1 MFNAIV
7 GFFKEIGGAIASAWA
22 DAKTLEKINMVFM
35 AVTTAVGVKGFLQAR
50 QMMSK
55 GQDIMANKTAA
66 GGKIPVIYGTRRVGA
81 QIVYMDTAQ
90 NRSKDLFVVYAISV
104 GECEEILG
112 RTIEIDGNSI
122 LDGNIYKGGGY
133 VGSDAISSG
142 NGSLN
147 TASQVGDNQY
157 SQAGTLGTDPTKR
170 YSFVFNL
177 HHGAS
182 SQTADPMLRAS
193 IPTEWTAN
201 HKLNGICYIAASFD
215 YDKKGMYQGVPQ
227 ITVQV
232 KGKKVF
238 DPRDSSTKWSSNPAL
253 CFLDYIQNDE
263 YGKGLAT
270 SQINMTTISAAAT
283 ACEVEVDQPY
293 YNDTYQDL
301 TWSGTAGNDFIVIND
316 NDDWWQNKVDE
327 VIDIRDSNDASIFSN
342 AVSITGSTRYQYYDS
357 VQENRLY
364 IDDVLANSYTNE
376 AGNARA
382 KVKRFHC
389 NGYIDTNK
397 NVMDNAKELLANMR
411 GIFLY
416 IDGKYELQIEDTG
429 TSTFSITDDHIIA
442 DAGISVD
449 YGNKDKK
456 ANKVVI
462 EFFNANKKY
471 ELDTATVLHD
481 ASPEYYSDDGEVLEV
496 KAEFP
501 YVTDPYIAYNMG
513 KAILTRS
520 RNQTTMQFL
529 GTPEMYKLN
538 VGDIVSL
545 TYLPLSFN
553 GKPCRVEA
561 LELQANGLVSV
572 SLIEY
577 FDVYTWEVP
586 AQEPVEIIAHPP
598 SIGALHPP
606 EANSIVFT
614 DTDAS
619 SINRPTLT
627 WTEPTDFPVRQ
638 YRVDVEDTANPPVQV
653 FSKLVDTNSVDLSF
667 LAVGNYNANI
677 TSFNGVGIE
686 SNAVVKPFTIGNPPT
701 ATADIQDDAV
711 VTDKITD
718 DAITTPKI
726 LDGNVTD
733 AKINSLTA
741 NKITAGTI
749 DASVITVT
757 NLDADNITS
766 GTIGADKITVTDL
779 AAINSNLGDID
790 AGSLNIGSGAFVVTT
805 AGAMTATSA
814 NVTGSITATSLNV
827 QNATV
832 TGTLDASVITVNGEV
847 LSTLVA
853 YGSVPDQTGNW
864 TKFTDQ
870 VAFINN
876 VDFEDPVVF
885 NDSVQFENAPTF
897 VDGLSGQGLFNIS
910 SGSIQF
916 GSYTPSTTT
925 NNLYNVG
932 GSLYWNGQALGTGT
946 GDITAVVAGTNLNG
960 GGTSGSVTLNLDS
973 TITGNHTFSN
983 NLIIGGDLTVN
994 GTTTTVNTNDL
1005 NVKDKNITLN
1015 YSTGDSSASA
1025 NGAGITIQDAVSATQ
1040 DATLTWNTANDSFNF
1055 SHSLNVTGVIGSGA
1069 ITSTGVIKSSSGT
1082 LLLEQNTGKRPKI
1095 EFHENTDGTAEAI
1108 LEYNGTG
1115 AGAGNYVAFYSGV
1128 SGWTTIGNGLNFIPS
1143 NGRVGIGLT
1152 NPSEKLSVAG
1162 NISVTGTVDGRDIA
1176 TDGTK
1181 LDGIETGATTDQT
1194 QAEINA
1200 LGITAI
1206 GLSGT
1211 PNITVGTINSG
1222 AIDVTGTVTSDG
1234 LTVDGT
1240 IDVNTTSITG
1250 IAIDSTN
1257 NGSQISFESI
1267 VSSVPWNVG
1276 ISGDTTEDF
1285 VVYQSGSGSGAIKLY
1300 TDGDTRLQ
1308 IANNG
1313 DISFYEDTGTT
1324 AKLFWDASAE
1334 RLGLGTTSPERPLH
1348 IASSTP
1354 YIVFDETD
1362 TSQKFSMGSGGGKFF
1377 LYDETDSAQRLTVDT
1392 SGNVGI
1398 GTDSPAQNLTI
1409 EKTVTSGDGATALLG
1424 VFAKGGAAGEDAEI
1438 YIGQNQSR
1446 AAKIVAHKKGTGND
1460 HDLSFSTNASAA
1472 TPTEKMRILANGNVG
1487 IGTTSPAA
1495 KLEVS
1500 GGALKVTN
1508 AGNASIFINANA
1520 VGSDASIFFEED
1532 DGVKAKI
1539 QHDASNDSMLFT
1551 DGAFTDTMTLKGAKV
1566 GIGTTS
1572 PEEKMQLLS
1581 SGNTLIR
1588 VTSGTSSIAGI
1599 DFGDTDDTDVGRIR
1613 YLNSSNALQFSTQAT
1628 ERMRITSSGNV
1639 GIGTTAPS
1647 EKLHVVGDASINT
1660 TGNSTG
1666 LRIITSAT
1674 GEGYLIFGD
1683 TADNSMGGMAYSN
1696 STNALMFDS
1705 NNAERMR
1712 IDSSGR
1718 VGIGTTNPVVTLSVD
1733 SNAQNEIA
1741 RFQGANAQLRI
1752 DNNILNVIN
1761 LNSGGAGDSLA
1772 ISTGSTERMR
1782 IDSSGN
1788 VGMGTSSPSR
1798 KLEVNA
1804 GSTSMVAQFKSTLTS
1819 SFVCFANSSSTA
1831 DQVRIGSN
1839 GTALTLSTNYAERMR
1854 INNAGIVMVATTD
1867 TNPHLF
1873 TTGSGLSI
1881 NSAAMLNAAKQASV
1895 VQILNRTGNSDGIIQ
1910 EYKKDGTTVGSIGT
1924 RATYLTMGTGD
1935 VGLMFNSGSNRI
1947 QPENVTTGAI
1957 TSGLVD
1963 LGYSGG
1969 RFKDLYLSGTA
1980 NFGSLS
1986 DGTITITGFVDQ
1998 DDMSS
2003 DSATLLPTQQSVKA
2017 YVDANSFTI
2026 NNNADNRIITGT
2038 ATAGTLNAET
2048 TLTYG
2053 TTGADLAITGGSIGS
2068 APPILRLEDVG
2079 SSGKLA
2085 ELNHITGTTTLTSRN
2100 ATSNGVIKFAG
2111 HNGTSETEY
2120 GRFDASGNLLV
2131 GTTDTTVFNNTTG
2144 SGVVLNSNGQL
2155 QVAGTSTP
2163 LYLNRQSTDGTI
2175 ANFSKN
2181 GTTVGS
2187 IGTGAGVLGIGQ
2199 GTGNL
2204 GFFNATVVPMSNVSG
2219 GASNGLVDLGT
2230 GNRRFKDLHLSGT
2243 GYFGTN
2249 IAINA
2254 GNKILLSG
2262 AGDNTHYIY
2271 HDSSTD
2277 YDVVNY
2283 STGFQLEHYSSGTQF
2298 TLDGATGNVG
2308 IGTDSPISKF
2318 QVNSSTFPQV
2328 RINETTGGGES
2339 GIRFRS
2345 TNGVNVDFHADIF
2358 IDGTGSEAG
2367 RMGFRV
2373 PYNSSEKMTIL
2384 SSGNVGIGTSS
2395 PSTNLEVS
2403 ANGTCNL
2410 RLTDSSSPSTFA
2422 QLVSANGVLQIKADS
2437 GNAQAN
2443 SSMQFHVDTSERM
2456 RIDSSGNLLVG
2467 TTDTSLWNNGAGGN
2481 TGTVIES
2488 DGTIQLAKSNNA
2500 TAYFNRLDSDGDI
2513 VSFRKNGSS
2522 VGSIGNNGSRLF
2534 AGSGATGLMY
2544 DGANNYIVP
2553 WNTSTNAGRDGAID
2567 LGVSPFRFKDLHLS
2581 GTAYVGSTTRL
2592 YENAGGDAF
2601 FKNTDSGADLFIQ
2614 SARRVRFLASNSE
2627 AMRIDASG
2635 KVGIGTSSP
2644 STKLEVNGYGKFTNS
2659 DNSPRLHLTGGRD
2672 YFLTSTS
2679 SGVFGLYDNT
2689 ASAYRLTVD
2698 SSGDAEFSGNIEMAS
2713 FLSLG
2718 NASVQ
2723 GAFTSEGL
2731 FTTDSKAQIEG
2742 IKGSATDAIATI
2754 KNKHATNEGR
2764 YLQFLNSTGVNIGQ
2778 IGHVDQ
2784 TESNIFIATFSTG
2797 LKFESYITYKAILP
2811 CNENGAD
2818 SDNAIDLG
2826 SSSVRFDDV
2835 YATNGTIQTSDRNLK
2850 QDIQALTDAEQR
2862 VATACKGL
2870 IRRFRW
2876 QDSVAEKDDN
2886 PDSDETAR
2894 YHFGVIAQDLQD
2906 AFTAEGLDASDYG
2919 MFISST
2925 WEDDDGVEQ
2934 TRLGVRYNELLS
2946 FIITTI

>member
-1 MFNAIV
+1 MLE
-7 GFFKEIGGAIASAWA
+7 FFKAIGTFVAGVVNSKA
-22 DAKTLEKINMVFM
+22 F
-35 AVTTAVGVKGFLQAR
+35 VTTLRIATLVTGVKGFLQAK
-50 QMMSK
+50 QMLAK
-55 GQDIMANKTAA
+55 GQDIMANKTSA

-90 NRSKDLFVVYAISV
+90 NRSRDLFVVYAISV

-545 TYLPLSFN
+545 TYSGLGFS
-553 GKPCRVEA
+553 GKVCRVEA

-586 AQEPVEIIAHPP
+586 AQEPVEIIAHTP

-638 YRVDVEDTANPPVQV
+638 YRVDVVDSSANNV
-653 FSKLVDTNSVDLSF
+653 FSKIVDTPSVDLAF
-667 LAVGNYNANI
+667 LPKAANYEASI

-686 SNAVVKPFTIGNPPT
+686 SNASTKTFTI
-701 ATADIQDDAV
+701 ADDPV
-711 VTDKITD
+711 KTTEVEMNGVT
-718 DAITTPKI
+718 
-726 LDGNVTD
+726 L
-733 AKINSLTA
+733 S
-741 NKITAGTI
+741 
-749 DASVITVT
+749 TVE
-757 NLDADNITS
+757 S
-766 GTIGADKITVTDL
+766 YG
-779 AAINSNLGDID
+779 
-790 AGSLNIGSGAFVVTT
+790 
-805 AGAMTATSA
+805 
-814 NVTGSITATSLNV
+814 
-827 QNATV
+827 TV
-832 TGTLDASVITVNGEV
+832 TGQS
-847 LSTLVA
+847 
-853 YGSVPDQTGNW
+853 GNW
-864 TKFTDQ
+864 VKFTNQ
-870 VAFINN
+870 VAFIDN

-897 VDGLSGQGLFNIS
+897 ADGLSGQGLFNIS
-910 SGSIQF
+910 AGSIQF

-983 NLIIGGDLTVN
+983 NLIIGGDLTVQ
-994 GTTTTVNTNDL
+994 GTTTTVNTDDL

-1025 NGAGITIQDAVSATQ
+1025 NGAGITIQDAVSVGN
-1040 DATLTWNTANDSFNF
+1040 DATILWNTNFDNFDF
-1055 SHSLNVTGVIGSGA
+1055 SHTIRIPDNQKVEFGADADLQIYHESGNNHSVIKETGTGNLKIQAANIEMQIPNGTQNYLQAINGGAVTLYNNGSPKIA
-1069 ITSTGVIKSSSGT
+1069 TTSTG
-1082 LLLEQNTGKRPKI
+1082 
-1095 EFHENTDGTAEAI
+1095 
-1108 LEYNGTG
+1108 
-1115 AGAGNYVAFYSGV
+1115 
-1128 SGWTTIGNGLNFIPS
+1128 
-1143 NGRVGIGLT
+1143 
-1152 NPSEKLSVAG
+1152 
-1162 NISVTGTVDGRDIA
+1162 
-1176 TDGTK
+1176 
-1181 LDGIETGATTDQT
+1181 
-1194 QAEINA
+1194 
-1200 LGITAI
+1200 
-1206 GLSGT
+1206 
-1211 PNITVGTINSG
+1211 
-1222 AIDVTGTVTSDG
+1222 IDVTGTATMDG
-1234 LTVDGT
+1234 LTVDSTAGFSYLPVSTAGSVVGT
-1240 IDVNTTSITG
+1240 IGTGSSVIFNTPSVNSSFG
-1250 IAIDSTN
+1250 SGLAIDGSYANDLSSVNIKAFGAKYNSYGSELNLFTSDDTSLLKRLAIASN
-1257 NGSQISFESI
+1257 GDISFYDDTGTSQNLKWDASADTLNFVDNAKATFGAGNDLQIYHDGSNSYIKDTGTGTLRIQGSSSILMQKLDGEIMMIAREDGAVELNHNGSQKIKTTSTGIDVTGRVTADGLTVNLGSTGTVATFTGSA
-1267 VSSVPWNVG
+1267 SNRPFTLKNYDAG
-1276 ISGDTTEDF
+1276 ISG
-1285 VVYQSGSGSGAIKLY
+1285 SGYIFDAESSFGAIKLQ
-1300 TDGDTRLQ
+1300 TTSKDRLT
-1308 IANNG
+1308 INNGG

-1324 AKLFWDASAE
+1324 AKFFWDASAE
-1334 RLGLGTTSPERPLH
+1334 SL
-1348 IASSTP
+1348 
-1354 YIVFDETD
+1354 
-1362 TSQKFSMGSGGGKFF
+1362 
-1377 LYDETDSAQRLTVDT
+1377 
-1392 SGNVGI
+1392 
-1398 GTDSPAQNLTI
+1398 
-1409 EKTVTSGDGATALLG
+1409 
-1424 VFAKGGAAGEDAEI
+1424 
-1438 YIGQNQSR
+1438 
-1446 AAKIVAHKKGTGND
+1446 
-1460 HDLSFSTNASAA
+1460 
-1472 TPTEKMRILANGNVG
+1472 
-1487 IGTTSPAA
+1487 
-1495 KLEVS
+1495 
-1500 GGALKVTN
+1500 
-1508 AGNASIFINANA
+1508 
-1520 VGSDASIFFEED
+1520 
-1532 DGVKAKI
+1532 
-1539 QHDASNDSMLFT
+1539 
-1551 DGAFTDTMTLKGAKV
+1551 

-1572 PEEKMQLLS
+1572 PEKALHVAGLVDNGGIRLTS
-1581 SGNTLIR
+1581 ANDTNTNYIF
-1588 VTSGTSSIAGI
+1588 
-1599 DFGDTDDTDVGRIR
+1599 FGDTTSASVGRIA
-1613 YLNSSNALQFSTQAT
+1613 YDHTNN
-1628 ERMRITSSGNV
+1628 RMEFFTNGSQVVNIDSSGNV
-1639 GIGTTAPS
+1639 GIGDTTPDAKLTVQGDVLARDEFRGEVVSYSSNQDAP
-1647 EKLHVVGDASINT
+1647 
-1660 TGNSTG
+1660 
-1666 LRIITSAT
+1666 
-1674 GEGYLIFGD
+1674 YLIASTSGYTGATTNWNTYGFQHRFKTDSGGAPRVTID
-1683 TADNSMGGMAYSN
+1683 TYLGEAFAV
-1696 STNALMFDS
+1696 TN
-1705 NNAERMR
+1705 NN
-1712 IDSSGR
+1712 R
-1718 VGIGTTNPVVTLSVD
+1718 VGIGTGAP
-1733 SNAQNEIA
+1733 SN
-1741 RFQGANAQLRI
+1741 
-1752 DNNILNVIN
+1752 
-1761 LNSGGAGDSLA
+1761 
-1772 ISTGSTERMR
+1772 T
-1782 IDSSGN
+1782 
-1788 VGMGTSSPSR
+1788 
-1798 KLEVNA
+1798 LEVSA
-1804 GSTSMVAQFKSTLTS
+1804 S
-1819 SFVCFANSSSTA
+1819 ANNGIKISSTA
-1831 DQVRIGSN
+1831 PYLFFNDTDTAHSYDGSISQSGTTLYVGGATPAQGIVFRN
-1839 GTALTLSTNYAERMR
+1839 KASFGESARLDTSGNFLVGKTSSSFSTAGVELASGGTA
-1854 INNAGIVMVATTD
+1854 G
-1867 TNPHLF
+1867 
-1873 TTGSGLSI
+1873 
-1881 NSAAMLNAAKQASV
+1881 K
-1895 VQILNRTGNSDGIIQ
+1895 VQITRDGGSPLALSRKTSDGEIAVF
-1910 EYKKDGTTVGSIGT
+1910 YKDTTQVGSIGT
-1924 RATYLTMGTGD
+1924 GAGVLGIGQGTGNL
-1935 VGLMFNSGSNRI
+1935 GFFNATVVPMSNVSGGASN
-1947 QPENVTTGAI
+1947 
-1957 TSGLVD
+1957 GLVD
-1963 LGYSGG
+1963 LGTGNR

-2053 TTGADLAITGGSIGS
+2053 TTGADLEITGGSIGGV
-2068 APPILRLEDVG
+2068 PPILRLKDVG

-2085 ELNHITGTTTLTSRN
+2085 ELNHITGTTTLISRN

-2120 GRFDASGNLLV
+2120 GRFDASGNFLV
-2131 GTTDTTVFNNTTG
+2131 AQSSIDTNTVGHIFLQNGSAYHIRDGGTTGIFNRK
-2144 SGVVLNSNGQL
+2144 
-2155 QVAGTSTP
+2155 TS
-2163 LYLNRQSTDGTI
+2163 DGTI
-2175 ANFSKN
+2175 VAFQKN
-2181 GTTVGS
+2181 GSTVGS
-2187 IGTGAGVLGIGQ
+2187 IGTSATDLFIGTGVAGLRFREAGSQLMPWNTTTNAVNDSAIDIGKSDAKFKDLYLSGTISSGAITTAKDDNTLTVQSTNAGQASVDIKNTEGHFRLITDAGTLKVYDETDSSERFRIDTSGDLTIQGGRIYLKESDLGNTAVAITRDADEGYLQLFSSGSKTVQLRGNGNSYMNGGNVGIGTDSPSTALEVAGSIRIDNGASFTAYEVYRDNIRYGRMGGGLNQ
-2199 GTGNL
+2199 FTIQADNNKNINLFDDSGVGLTVKNGGNIGIGTTSPASLLSVSDGGNTGVEIIPQHAHNRNILFSYDRTGGGYKSLDIDALDVHFNMGGTERARIDSSGNL
-2204 GFFNATVVPMSNVSG
+2204 LVATTDTTLLNNTSGGGFSVSSNGFTQIAKQGVDNADPVLILNQTGVEGEILRFYKDGGIVGSIGSNSDALYISSPYGNDSGLRFVSG
-2219 GASNGLVDLGT
+2219 IIAPATTTGANRDAAIDLGYSS
-2230 GNRRFKDLHLSGT
+2230 GRFKDLHLSGVANAAGFQSNQAT
-2243 GYFGTN
+2243 NGFGYVNFGDTDDANIGQIGYDHTN
-2249 IAINA
+2249 NYMRFQVNNTEKVRIDSSGRLGIGTTNPQMGLHVGSGSQSNA
-2254 GNKILLSG
+2254 ALSG
-2262 AGDNTHYIY
+2262 IGIANGSSDYSFYSASDGTKQYIAGVDHNITY
-2271 HDSSTD
+2271 TK
-2277 YDVVNY
+2277 
-2283 STGFQLEHYSSGTQF
+2283 SGTLSNHDHAIV
-2298 TLDGATGNVG
+2298 TSNTNRIYIKNTGNVG
-2308 IGTDSPISKF
+2308 IGTDSPDSKLDVSHGSSGEIARF
-2318 QVNSSTFPQV
+2318 TSPNATSSYITIGRDSSTTEGF
-2328 RINETTGGGES
+2328 T
-2339 GIRFRS
+2339 
-2345 TNGVNVDFHADIF
+2345 
-2358 IDGTGSEAG
+2358 AG
-2367 RMGFRV
+2367 
-2373 PYNSSEKMTIL
+2373 YNSSNGDCTLTAI
-2384 SSGNVGIGTSS
+2384 
-2395 PSTNLEVS
+2395 S
-2403 ANGTCNL
+2403 ATHPIIFKQ
-2410 RLTDSSSPSTFA
+2410 S
-2422 QLVSANGVLQIKADS
+2422 
-2437 GNAQAN
+2437 
-2443 SSMQFHVDTSERM
+2443 TSERM
-2456 RIDSSGNLLVG
+2456 RIDSSG
-2467 TTDTSLWNNGAGGN
+2467 
-2481 TGTVIES
+2481 
-2488 DGTIQLAKSNNA
+2488 
-2500 TAYFNRLDSDGDI
+2500 R
-2513 VSFRKNGSS
+2513 
-2522 VGSIGNNGSRLF
+2522 
-2534 AGSGATGLMY
+2534 
-2544 DGANNYIVP
+2544 
-2553 WNTSTNAGRDGAID
+2553 
-2567 LGVSPFRFKDLHLS
+2567 
-2581 GTAYVGSTTRL
+2581 
-2592 YENAGGDAF
+2592 
-2601 FKNTDSGADLFIQ
+2601 
-2614 SARRVRFLASNSE
+2614 
-2627 AMRIDASG
+2627 
-2635 KVGIGTSSP
+2635 VGIGTATPYGKLRLNETSGSCQLYMTSSNTTD
-2644 STKLEVNGYGKFTNS
+2644 SSIIFGSQDDLATGSISYFHSDDSLRFNGYN
-2659 DNSPRLHLTGGRD
+2659 NAERARI
-2672 YFLTSTS
+2672 
-2679 SGVFGLYDNT
+2679 
-2689 ASAYRLTVD
+2689 D
-2698 SSGDAEFSGNIEMAS
+2698 SSGRLIVGGTSAGQTGATTIYPNGNIAS
-2713 FLSLG
+2713 SSITATGDGVFNFFKTETFNPVLTANDSQSDTGQIIAVQIGGTTKG
-2718 NASVQ
+2718 N
-2723 GAFTSEGL
+2723 
-2731 FTTDSKAQIEG
+2731 IG
-2742 IKGSATDAIATI
+2742 INSATGNDMYIASGTTSSAGVGLRFI
-2754 KNKHATNEGR
+2754 DYQVTNIQPCRG
-2764 YLQFLNSTGVNIGQ
+2764 NGST
-2778 IGHVDQ
+2778 
-2784 TESNIFIATFSTG
+2784 
-2797 LKFESYITYKAILP
+2797 L
-2811 CNENGAD
+2811 
-2818 SDNAIDLG
+2818 DNVIDLG
-2826 SSSVRFDDV
+2826 SVGARFDDI
-2835 YATNGTIQTSDRNLK
+2835 YATNGTIQTSDENEK

-2919 MFISST
+2919 MFISQT

>member
-7 GFFKEIGGAIASAWA
+7 GFFREIGGAIASVWA

-133 VGSDAISSG
+133 VGSDKISSG
-142 NGSLN
+142 LNGSLN

-215 YDKKGMYQGVPQ
+215 YDKKGMYKGVPQ

-538 VGDIVSL
+538 VGDIVDL

-553 GKPCRVEA
+553 VKVCRVEA

-638 YRVDVEDTANPPVQV
+638 YRVDVVDSSANNV
-653 FSKLVDTNSVDLSF
+653 FSKIVDTPSVDLAF
-667 LAVGNYNANI
+667 LPKAANYEASI

-686 SNAVVKPFTIGNPPT
+686 SNASTKTFTI
-701 ATADIQDDAV
+701 ADDPV
-711 VTDKITD
+711 KTTEVEMNGVT
-718 DAITTPKI
+718 
-726 LDGNVTD
+726 
-733 AKINSLTA
+733 
-741 NKITAGTI
+741 
-749 DASVITVT
+749 
-757 NLDADNITS
+757 
-766 GTIGADKITVTDL
+766 
-779 AAINSNLGDID
+779 
-790 AGSLNIGSGAFVVTT
+790 
-805 AGAMTATSA
+805 
-814 NVTGSITATSLNV
+814 
-827 QNATV
+827 
-832 TGTLDASVITVNGEV
+832 
-847 LSTLVA
+847 LSTVESYGTVA
-853 YGSVPDQTGNW
+853 GQSGNW
-864 TKFTDQ
+864 VKFTNQ
-870 VAFINN
+870 VAFIDN

-897 VDGLSGQGLFNIS
+897 ADGLSGQGLFNIS
-910 SGSIQF
+910 AGSIQF

-983 NLIIGGDLTVN
+983 NLIIGGDLTVQ
-994 GTTTTVNTNDL
+994 GTTTTVNTDDL

-1025 NGAGITIQDAVSATQ
+1025 NGAGITIQDAVSVGN
-1040 DATLTWNTANDSFNF
+1040 DATILWNTNFDNFDF
-1055 SHSLNVTGVIGSGA
+1055 SHTIRIPDSQKVEFGADADLQIYHESGNNHSVIKETGTGNLKIQAANIEMQIPNGTQNYLQAINGGAVTLYNNGSPKIATTSSGANISGTLTSDGLTVEAGIAQLQLIDTGVSGSTKLRTANAQTWLEVDPDNVQASSGFATYIDGKRFFNIEDTGDISFYDDTGTSQNLKWDASADTLNFVDNAKAQFGAGNDLQIYHDGNNSRVEDTGTGGLRLIGGNFVSLQSTSGENMVVA
-1069 ITSTGVIKSSSGT
+1069 NENGAVTLYHNNSAKLATTSTG
-1082 LLLEQNTGKRPKI
+1082 
-1095 EFHENTDGTAEAI
+1095 
-1108 LEYNGTG
+1108 
-1115 AGAGNYVAFYSGV
+1115 
-1128 SGWTTIGNGLNFIPS
+1128 
-1143 NGRVGIGLT
+1143 
-1152 NPSEKLSVAG
+1152 
-1162 NISVTGTVDGRDIA
+1162 
-1176 TDGTK
+1176 
-1181 LDGIETGATTDQT
+1181 
-1194 QAEINA
+1194 
-1200 LGITAI
+1200 
-1206 GLSGT
+1206 
-1211 PNITVGTINSG
+1211 
-1222 AIDVTGTVTSDG
+1222 IDVTGTVTSDG
-1234 LTVDGT
+1234 LTVDSGGT
-1240 IDVNTTSITG
+1240 NIGIVTKSTDQFAFIGFEDNTSSTSSVYIGADGNDFIARANSITRFR
-1250 IAIDSTN
+1250 AAS
-1257 NGSQISFESI
+1257 
-1267 VSSVPWNVG
+1267 
-1276 ISGDTTEDF
+1276 
-1285 VVYQSGSGSGAIKLY
+1285 
-1300 TDGDTRLQ
+1300 
-1308 IANNG
+1308 NG

-1324 AKLFWDASAE
+1324 AKLFWDASSE
-1334 RLGLGTTSPERPLH
+1334 RLGL
-1348 IASSTP
+1348 
-1354 YIVFDETD
+1354 
-1362 TSQKFSMGSGGGKFF
+1362 
-1377 LYDETDSAQRLTVDT
+1377 
-1392 SGNVGI
+1392 
-1398 GTDSPAQNLTI
+1398 
-1409 EKTVTSGDGATALLG
+1409 
-1424 VFAKGGAAGEDAEI
+1424 
-1438 YIGQNQSR
+1438 
-1446 AAKIVAHKKGTGND
+1446 
-1460 HDLSFSTNASAA
+1460 
-1472 TPTEKMRILANGNVG
+1472 
-1487 IGTTSPAA
+1487 
-1495 KLEVS
+1495 
-1500 GGALKVTN
+1500 
-1508 AGNASIFINANA
+1508 
-1520 VGSDASIFFEED
+1520 
-1532 DGVKAKI
+1532 
-1539 QHDASNDSMLFT
+1539 
-1551 DGAFTDTMTLKGAKV
+1551 
-1566 GIGTTS
+1566 GTTS

-1628 ERMRITSSGNV
+1628 ERMRIDSSGRL
-1639 GIGTTAPS
+1639 GIGTTSPS
-1647 EKLHVVGDASINT
+1647 EQLDVSGNVLFGSGVGSGDAVINVGRGRT
-1660 TGNSTG
+1660 ADGNVYIDLHSDIATYTDYG
-1666 LRIITSAT
+1666 LRLIKQSGANGASSILHRGT
-1674 GEGYLIFGD
+1674 GTFTIETDEAAAIRFN
-1683 TADNSMGGMAYSN
+1683 TNSV
-1696 STNALMFDS
+1696 
-1705 NNAERMR
+1705 ERMR

-1718 VGIGTTNPVVTLSVD
+1718 LNMMSSAGASPVLYHGNDLTSTSPTTNLSFG
-1733 SNAQNEIA
+1733 NEQN
-1741 RFQGANAQLRI
+1741 GALLIYTN
-1752 DNNILNVIN
+1752 
-1761 LNSGGAGDSLA
+1761 
-1772 ISTGSTERMR
+1772 STERLR

-1788 VGMGTSSPSR
+1788 VLVGKTSATATNLGCQIENDGQIKTTTNGQSSLTLNR
-1798 KLEVNA
+1798 KTSDGA
-1804 GSTSMVAQFKSTLTS
+1804 IAIFQKDGSTVG
-1819 SFVCFANSSSTA
+1819 N
-1831 DQVRIGSN
+1831 IGSHTSTTTN
-1839 GTALTLSTNYAERMR
+1839 MYIGSVDSGLYFDSTNNR
-1854 INNAGIVMVATTD
+1854 ISPYYVNNNSLPNGGIS
-1867 TNPHLF
+1867 L
-1873 TTGSGLSI
+1873 G
-1881 NSAAMLNAAKQASV
+1881 
-1895 VQILNRTGNSDGIIQ
+1895 GNS
-1910 EYKKDGTTVGSIGT
+1910 
-1924 RATYLTMGTGD
+1924 
-1935 VGLMFNSGSNRI
+1935 NRF
-1947 QPENVTTGAI
+1947 Q
-1957 TSGLVD
+1957 
-1963 LGYSGG
+1963 
-1969 RFKDLYLSGTA
+1969 DLYLAGTA

-2085 ELNHITGTTTLTSRN
+2085 ELNHITGTTTLISRN

-2120 GRFDASGNLLV
+2120 GRFDASGNVGIGTSSPSALLHVKSTGNGEIEVERASGALINLQAQSARGVIGTDSNHELQLKTNGSGRMTINTAGNIGIGTTAPSSQLHLSKAGGTLIKLGTSINTSEIEAREVGGGQSLILSSVNSADHLVIDGAGKVGIGTSSPAESLHTTGNIRFGDSAPAELYTNSSELRLGVDRNNDNGTSNITFYVNNSESARIDASGNLLV
-2131 GTTDTTVFNNTTG
+2131 GKTSSST
-2144 SGVVLNSNGQL
+2144 GVVGARFSANGFSNITRDG
-2155 QVAGTSTP
+2155 GECFN
-2163 LYLNRQSTDGTI
+2163 LNRLTSDGTI
-2175 ANFSKN
+2175 IDFRKDSA
-2181 GTTVGS
+2181 TVGS

-2243 GYFGTN
+2243 ANFGSTTSLYEGAGGDAFFKN
-2249 IAINA
+2249 TNA
-2254 GNKILLSG
+2254 GADLFLDSG
-2262 AGDNTHYIY
+2262 RRIRFTANGSERMRI
-2271 HDSSTD
+2271 DSSGRVGIGTSSPAQKLHIVSTD
-2277 YDVVNY
+2277 GSNIILNSNTAAENNGIFMTEAPSASPYTNGAYVAY
-2283 STGFQLEHYSSGTQF
+2283 
-2298 TLDGATGNVG
+2298 DGANNAFKIKTGTTTLSTRLTILRDNGNVG
-2308 IGTDSPISKF
+2308 IGTDSPDANLHVHATSGDGKIRITGDNIT
-2318 QVNSSTFPQV
+2318 NSGGSIKGFNNGLAFNVAPSGGGSESEV
-2328 RINETTGGGES
+2328 LRIN
-2339 GIRFRS
+2339 
-2345 TNGVNVDFHADIF
+2345 
-2358 IDGTGSEAG
+2358 GSQ
-2367 RMGFRV
+2367 
-2373 PYNSSEKMTIL
+2373 
-2384 SSGNVGIGTSS
+2384 NVGIGTASPSEKLSVVGDASISTTGNSTGLRIITSATGEGYLIFGDTADNSMGGMAYSNSTNALMFDSNNAERMRIDSSGNVLVGTTSASISGANTTGVVLSANAAAQFSRNGGHSLDINRTQAGELVRFRSAGTIVGSIGVINTNNLTIGGSVSNHSGLQFGTAVITPMRAGSESDAQIDIGFSNARFKDLYLSNNIKAHGDSS
-2395 PSTNLEVS
+2395 PTLDLKDTTN
-2403 ANGTCNL
+2403 NCNL
-2410 RLTDSSSPSTFA
+2410 LAYAQNST
-2422 QLVSANGVLQIKADS
+2422 ANIGTYSNHPLIFDT
-2437 GNAQAN
+2437 N
-2443 SSMQFHVDTSERM
+2443 SSERM
-2456 RIDSSGNLLVG
+2456 RIDSSGRLIVGG
-2467 TTDTSLWNNGAGGN
+2467 TTAGETGATTIYPNGNIASASITATGDGVFNFFKTETFNPVLTANDSQSDTGQIIAVQIGGTTKGNIGINSATGNDMYIASGTTSSAGVGLRFIDYQVTN
-2481 TGTVIES
+2481 
-2488 DGTIQLAKSNNA
+2488 IQPC
-2500 TAYFNRLDSDGDI
+2500 RG
-2513 VSFRKNGSS
+2513 NGST
-2522 VGSIGNNGSRLF
+2522 L
-2534 AGSGATGLMY
+2534 
-2544 DGANNYIVP
+2544 
-2553 WNTSTNAGRDGAID
+2553 
-2567 LGVSPFRFKDLHLS
+2567 
-2581 GTAYVGSTTRL
+2581 
-2592 YENAGGDAF
+2592 
-2601 FKNTDSGADLFIQ
+2601 
-2614 SARRVRFLASNSE
+2614 
-2627 AMRIDASG
+2627 
-2635 KVGIGTSSP
+2635 
-2644 STKLEVNGYGKFTNS
+2644 
-2659 DNSPRLHLTGGRD
+2659 DN
-2672 YFLTSTS
+2672 
-2679 SGVFGLYDNT
+2679 V
-2689 ASAYRLTVD
+2689 
-2698 SSGDAEFSGNIEMAS
+2698 
-2713 FLSLG
+2713 
-2718 NASVQ
+2718 
-2723 GAFTSEGL
+2723 
-2731 FTTDSKAQIEG
+2731 
-2742 IKGSATDAIATI
+2742 
-2754 KNKHATNEGR
+2754 
-2764 YLQFLNSTGVNIGQ
+2764 
-2778 IGHVDQ
+2778 
-2784 TESNIFIATFSTG
+2784 
-2797 LKFESYITYKAILP
+2797 
-2811 CNENGAD
+2811 
-2818 SDNAIDLG
+2818 IDLG
-2826 SSSVRFDDV
+2826 SVGARFDDI
-2835 YATNGTIQTSDRNLK
+2835 YATNGTINTSDENEK

-2876 QDSVAEKDDN
+2876 QDSVAEKDNN

-2906 AFTAEGLDASDYG
+2906 AFTAEGLNASDYG

-2925 WEDDDGVEQ
+2925 WTDDDGVEQ